1 MTKFLIVFVTVLALT
16 ACGNETPHQPAPGA
30 TVTAPTS
37 LAGVYSTPDGKHS
50 LTFAED
56 MKVKSVVL
64 GSPVETSYVIDGKT
78 VKFKF
83 PDGLPATYSINADGS
98 LTGPT
103 GARYTKG

>member
-1 MTKFLIVFVTVLALT
+1 MTKFFIAFVTVLALA
-16 ACGNETPHQPAPGA
+16 ACGNETSHQPEAGA
-30 TVTAPTS
+30 TVTAPVS
-37 LAGVYSTPDGKHS
+37 LVGVYSTADGKHS

-64 GSPVETSYVIDGKT
+64 GSHVETIYVIDGRT